1 MGAASCVDLHKL
13 VERTKSGDDFI
24 HAHRRVLEMKQKAE
38 DNLES
43 GEDASFD
50 RNQDRKTLRELDMA
64 ASARLTH

>member
-1 MGAASCVDLHKL
+1 MGAASCVDLGGRGVSAK
-13 VERTKSGDDFI
+13 RGDDFI
-24 HAHRRVLEMKQKAE
+24 HAHRRVLEMKQKTE